1 MTEQPFTPDKK
12 PRNMLTAVIA
22 IVVAII
28 VVAAVVVIVIE
39 EKRPTTTS
47 TSSKDVEFYTWWAT
61 EGKVALDK
69 LEPSFTSATGYTLK
83 PYVSPGAGGSNA
95 IYAILSLIE
104 AGKPPATFQVHYGP
118 AMLSYVEA
126 APNGISSFVN
136 MGPVAE
142 QMNLTN
148 NSFAPVIEA
157 GSFNGKLLSL
167 PVDLHQGAQLYFNPQ
182 VLKTHH
188 LPIPNNITTLVSDTK
203 ALKSDG
209 VTPWII
215 PGGDGGWDQLNVWED
230 IFLGLAG
237 NTMYD
242 QFMYGTLNMSMP
254 SVSHLVNETSN
265 IYSIF
270 QNDSYS
276 GEQSLTWTQA
286 ISDVTNGTVAFQVNG
301 NWYTN
306 YAYDYLNA
314 VNFPAVA
321 PYDNNL
327 TAANLSN
334 NHPVTY
340 DGKNISLMSTD
351 FPNTS
356 KYYVMI
362 TDSVAVPTG
371 STQSA
376 GLTFAKYFASY
387 SGQKVFTKWKAA
399 TFYDNI
405 TTDYYNTPAQWYS
418 YQQAKNTSSS
428 DWVYQLSDGGLF
440 AGPLASAESAMST
453 FSEGFT
459 NHSSASTYGGAVAA
473 LDTSLGN
480 ILSSENSSWQSA
492 NSLGLGYM
500 GSPGHA
506 FGGYLPYWA
515 NTSANRTDSTS
526 SVVTDS
532 GANNAVSHSNQGR
545 EYVYISPFSIEYLES
560 IVTNALTKL

>member
-12 PRNMLTAVIA
+12 PRSKLTAIVA

-28 VVAAVVVIVIE
+28 VIAAVVVIVIE
-39 EKRPTTTS
+39 EKKPTTT
-47 TSSKDVEFYTWWAT
+47 TSKNVEFYTWWAT
-61 EGKVALDK
+61 EGKIALNH
-69 LEPSFTSATGYTLK
+69 LGPNFTAATGYTMS

-95 IYAILSLIE
+95 IYAILSLME

-126 APNGISSFVN
+126 ASNGTSAFVN
-136 MGPVAE
+136 MGPVAQ

-148 NSFAPVIEA
+148 NSFPEVIEA

-182 VLKTHH
+182 VLKAHN
-188 LPIPNNITTLVSDTK
+188 LPIPNNITTLISDTL
-203 ALKSDG
+203 ALKQDG

-215 PGGDGGWDQLNVWED
+215 PGADGGWDQLNVWED

-242 QFMYGTLNMSMP
+242 EFMYGTLNMNNPNVM
-254 SVSHLVNETSN
+254 HIMNETSD

-276 GEQSLTWTQA
+276 GEQSMTWTEA
-286 ISDVTNGTVAFQVNG
+286 ISKVTSGDVAFQVNG

-306 YAYDYLNA
+306 YAYDYLSA
-314 VNFPAVA
+314 VNYPAIS
-321 PYDNNL
+321 PY
-327 TAANLSN
+327 TSW
-334 NHPVTY
+334 T
-340 DGKNISLMSTD
+340 NISLMSTD

-356 KYYVMI
+356 HYYVMI

-371 STQSA
+371 PTQGQ

-387 SGQKVFTKWKAA
+387 AGQKVFTQWKAV
-399 TFYDNI
+399 TFYNNI

-418 YQQAKNTSSS
+418 YQQAENTSSS

-440 AGPLASAESAMST
+440 AGPLASAESAMAS
-453 FSEGFT
+453 FSGSFT
-459 NHSSASTYGGAVAA
+459 NKSSPAAFAGAVSV
-473 LDTSLGN
+473 LETSM
-480 ILSSENSSWQSA
+480 SSVVSTENSSWQSA

-515 NTSANRTDSTS
+515 NTTANKTAPATS
-526 SVVTDS
+526 SVITES
-532 GANNAVSHSNQGR
+532 GTSHASSQSTHR
-545 EYVYISPFSIEYLES
+545 TEYIYESPFSIEYLENA
-560 IVTNALTKL
+560 VTNVLSRF